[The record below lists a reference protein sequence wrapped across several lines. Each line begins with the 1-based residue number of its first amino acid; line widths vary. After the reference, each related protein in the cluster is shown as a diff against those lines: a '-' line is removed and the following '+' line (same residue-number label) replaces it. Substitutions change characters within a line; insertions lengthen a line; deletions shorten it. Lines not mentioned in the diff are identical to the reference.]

1 MPFETFGEHLVR
13 HGCTPMPFGAPAG
26 AAAPAAGG
34 FGGFADFSP
43 GQVESDSSEE
53 SRTDESRVSASPPR
67 CALSPEGP
75 VSGHAR
81 VLAMDCGGS
90 ADMTAIDSAP
100 ADAGKSLLFTR
111 AFIGDIDVLL
121 RTAAAASYYTLHTK
135 QYIIRT
141 LYISEAHFAYK
152 SLNDMDT
159 SCTTVLVETLRD
171 KARRRSVYGSI
182 TDLCRAPQS
191 TCEAC
196 IPSSASCTAAPRTSC
211 PCAARAKRGWP
222 LPDRSVTVRHV
233 ARCCDSP

>member
-100 ADAGKSLLFTR
+100 ADAGKSLLFVNVYERPGCCLR
-111 AFIGDIDVLL
+111 ALSL
-121 RTAAAASYYTLHTK
+121 ATLMFYFALPRQLH
-135 QYIIRT
+135 IT
-141 LYISEAHFAYK
+141 L
-152 SLNDMDT
+152 
-159 SCTTVLVETLRD
+159 
-171 KARRRSVYGSI
+171 
-182 TDLCRAPQS
+182 
-191 TCEAC
+191 C
-196 IPSSASCTAAPRTSC
+196 IQNNT
-211 PCAARAKRGWP
+211 
-222 LPDRSVTVRHV
+222 
-233 ARCCDSP
+233 